1 MKENDNYGQINLLTL
16 SILQVYF
23 LDFRPKKLRGE
34 INLLI
39 CVKAQKSM
47 CCSQLCKT
55 ELKSGE
61 KHTLKKFRLLSPEQ
75 KKTKNT

>member
-1 MKENDNYGQINLLTL
+1 MKENDNYGQINLLTF
-16 SILQVYF
+16 SILQVCF
-23 LDFRPKKLRGE
+23 LDFRPKKPRGE

-61 KHTLKKFRLLSPEQ
+61 KHALKKIQTTFP
-75 KKTKNT
+75 